1 MPFSDI
7 IGHDRPKAVL
17 KAALRHDR
25 VAHAYLF
32 HGEPGI
38 GKRLT
43 AFRFAQAINCDSPD
57 AVNAQDACGRC
68 RSCQQIESRTHP
80 DFILIVPDQE
90 QANPQ
95 IKIEEVRALEEQI
108 IYRPLVGQ
116 RRVVIIDDADR
127 LTLGAANALLKT
139 LEEPP
144 GYTVLI
150 LVTSRPHML
159 PVTIRSRCQ
168 SLRFAA
174 PAQSRVEAD
183 LAAKRSLSRSDA
195 RFLATVTQNR
205 LGEALEAD
213 LASIREKQRDFA
225 TVTAR
230 SALQS
235 VANVL
240 ATAEALHREERSAE
254 ALEWIARWVRDLILV
269 RVGADHASL
278 VNLDRVQEL
287 EETAR
292 QLQVEQ
298 LLPLIDDIETL
309 QRAAN
314 RNLNLQ
320 LALESVL
327 LRLREVLGLAPSSS
341 QS

>member
-17 KAALRHDR
+17 QAALRHDR

-38 GKRLT
+38 GKRL
-43 AFRFAQAINCDSPD
+43 AAVRFAQAINCDCSD
-57 AVNAQDACGRC
+57 AVNAQEACGRC
-68 RSCQQIESRTHP
+68 RSCEQIESRTHP
-80 DFILIVPDQE
+80 DFILIAPDQE

-127 LTLGAANALLKT
+127 MTLGAANALLKT

-150 LVTSRPHML
+150 LVSSRPHLL
-159 PVTIRSRCQ
+159 PATIRSRCQ

-174 PAQSRVEAD
+174 PAQSLVEAD
-183 LAAKRSLSRSDA
+183 LVAKRSLSRNDA
-195 RFLATVTQNR
+195 QFLAIVTQNR

-213 LASIREKQRDFA
+213 LASVRGKQRDFA
-225 TVTAR
+225 TLIER

-235 VANVL
+235 VATLL
-240 ATAEALHREERSAE
+240 ATAEACHREERSAE
-254 ALEWIARWVRDLILV
+254 ALEWIVRWLRDLILV
-269 RVGADHASL
+269 RVGADQTSL
-278 VNLDRVQEL
+278 VNLDQRQEL
-287 EETAR
+287 EQVAR
-292 QLQVEQ
+292 QVQIEQ
-298 LLPLIDDIETL
+298 LLPLIEDIETL

-327 LRLREVLGLAPSSS
+327 LRLREILCPLPE
-341 QS
+341 